1 MDLDEIEDAI
11 EDLSDA
17 EFFQL
22 SEWMA
27 TQIEDDGDEEE
38 EESD

>member
-1 MDLDEIEDAI
+1 MDLEDVKAAI
-11 EDLSDA
+11 EDFSDE

-38 EESD
+38 ESE

>member
-1 MDLDEIEDAI
+1 MDLEEIEAQI
-11 EDLSDA
+11 EELTDE

-27 TQIEDDGDEEE
+27 TQIEGDEEE
-38 EESD
+38 ESE

>member
-1 MDLDEIEDAI
+1 MDLEDIETEIEGLTD
-11 EDLSDA
+11 E

-27 TQIEDDGDEEE
+27 TQIEGGDEEE
-38 EESD
+38 ESE